1 MIVRPPHPLTIFLVT
16 FGALLLAAWFGS
28 WLRRRRTLEERQ
40 RDDFSLILTATL
52 TLLGLLIGFSFSMA
66 ANRYDQR
73 KNLEEAEAN
82 AIGTEYLRA
91 DLLPAAD
98 RDKVRGLLK
107 QYLEQ
112 RIRFYSA
119 SLDTVG
125 AVNADSTRL
134 QGALWSAVTET
145 ARRQPDPVTA
155 LVVAGMNDVINAQG
169 FTQAAFW
176 NYVPPSA
183 LVLMGAIAIIC
194 NVLLGYGAR
203 TPFPRSRL
211 LLILPLIVA
220 LAFMLIL
227 DIDTPRRGFVNVAPQ
242 NLIAL
247 QESLK

>member
-1 MIVRPPHPLTIFLVT
+1 MAFRPPHPLTVFLAT
-16 FGALLLAAWFGS
+16 FGVLLLAAWFGS
-28 WLRRRRTLEERQ
+28 WLRRRHKLEDRQ

-52 TLLGLLIGFSFSMA
+52 TLLALLIGFSFSMA
-66 ANRYDQR
+66 SSRYDQR

-107 QYLEQ
+107 QYLDV
-112 RIRFYSA
+112 RMRFYLA

-125 AVNADSTRL
+125 PVNADGARL
-134 QGALWSAVTET
+134 QGELWSAVT
-145 ARRQPDPVTA
+145 APALRQPDPVVA

-176 NYVPPSA
+176 NYVPLSA
-183 LVLMGAIAIIC
+183 LALMAAIAIMC

-203 TPFPRSRL
+203 TPFPHSRL

-220 LAFMLIL
+220 LAFMLII
-227 DIDTPRRGFVNVAPQ
+227 DIDTPHRGFVTIAPQ

-247 QESLK
+247 KESLK